1 LGKPVSSMIHAAI
14 GSVRVIAGNTISRT
28 RLRTAAS
35 DQGAFATKCSKDW
48 CWAATR
54 AGAVTAAIGSTLF
67 LSAGISRP
75 VQ

>member
-1 LGKPVSSMIHAAI
+1 LGKLVSSTIQAAT
-14 GSVRVIAGNTISRT
+14 GSWRVMSGSTISRT
-28 RLRTAAS
+28 RRSSAAS
-35 DQGAFATKCSKDW
+35 DQGALATKCSKDW

-67 LSAGISRP
+67 RSAGISRP